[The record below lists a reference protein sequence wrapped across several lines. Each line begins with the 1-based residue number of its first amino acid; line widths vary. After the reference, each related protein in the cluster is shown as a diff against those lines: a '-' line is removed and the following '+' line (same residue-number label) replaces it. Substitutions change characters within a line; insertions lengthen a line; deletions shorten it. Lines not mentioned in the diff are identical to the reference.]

1 MSEQHIS
8 RVLSK
13 GWKFRS
19 SGSTEWRSAKVP
31 SEVHTELLRHERIPD
46 PFVGL
51 NELQC
56 AWVAEKAWHY
66 RTEFPTPSGVAD
78 HNGSNNSG
86 DDTTRVDLV
95 FEGLDTF
102 ATVLLNGVVILE
114 SDNMFLSHR
123 VDVAGV
129 IHRDRSNPN
138 ALEIVFAPAR
148 EEGLELVRAHPE
160 HEFIVHQT
168 EVSRGPVRKA
178 QYHWGWDWGP
188 LLLTCGPWRPVR
200 LEAYRARID
209 DVRVDYDVDL
219 SGEQPAV
226 TMRITVAAVGWPG
239 GAVGETRVAVS
250 LDGERLYLSGA
261 LEAEDGAGGKETAWR
276 YTSEEARIPNAK
288 LWWPRGYGDQHMYRV
303 RIQLIRHGI
312 VLDDREHVYGFRKV
326 ELVQEADGFGQSF
339 YFRINGVDVFCGGS
353 CWIPADSFVSRIT
366 PDRYKRWIQMMAEGN
381 QNMVRVW
388 GGGIYESTAFYEA
401 CDELGMMVW
410 QDFMFACASY
420 PTYPSFLRSVEAEA
434 HDNLQRIRRHPSV
447 VLWCGNNEDY
457 QLIERYNLEY
467 NFDTDKDPQSWL
479 KSTFP
484 ARYIYEH
491 LLPGIVKVE
500 SPWTI
505 YHPGSP
511 WGNGRSTTL
520 KVDPTVG
527 DIHQW
532 NMWHGD
538 MRKYR
543 ERLSS
548 PSPSLPPSPFFP
560 TRY

>member
-31 SEVHTELLRHERIPD
+31 SEVHTELLRHKRIPD

-51 NELQC
+51 NELRC

-66 RTEFPTPSGVAD
+66 RTEFPTPSGVSD
-78 HNGSNNSG
+78 S

-129 IHRDRSNPN
+129 VHRDRSNHN
-138 ALEIVFAPAR
+138 TLEIVFAPAR
-148 EEGLELVRAHPE
+148 EAGLELVKAHSE

-188 LLLTCGPWRPVR
+188 ILLTCGPWRPVR
-200 LEAYRARID
+200 LETYQARIE

-226 TMRITVAAVGWPG
+226 TMRFTVAAAGWPVG
-239 GAVGETRVAVS
+239 GAGETSVAVVS
-250 LDGERLYLSGA
+250 LDGEGLYLSGA
-261 LEAEDGAGGKETAWR
+261 LEAEDGAGGKETAWKC
-276 YTSEEARIPNAK
+276 TLEEVRISNAK
-288 LWWPRGYGDQHMYRV
+288 LWWPRGYGDQQMYRV

-312 VLDDREHVYGFRKV
+312 VLDDREHVCGFRKV

-401 CDELGMMVW
+401 CDELGIMVW

-420 PTYPSFLRSVEAEA
+420 PTYPSFLKSVEAEA
-434 HDNLQRIRRHPSV
+434 RDNLQRIRRHPSV

-491 LLPGIVKVE
+491 LLPAIVKVE

-520 KVDPTVG
+520 EVDPTVG

-538 MRKYR
+538 MRKLR

-548 PSPSLPPSPFFP
+548 LSRPLPHSFP
-560 TRY
+560 TQT